1 MHIINFT
8 LCSRHPFICEK
19 HLICDWVWIAIC
31 RFPLPPSK
39 NLTDVKIPVPLQPP
53 WTTFYPPVQVFPQ
66 NPLLTICLP
75 PKFLLHRYCTR
86 KKKWNNCKN
95 IILCLY
101 VSKIKVLFINVPEVL
116 TSVKIAFRWHF
127 IRNAHNILGGN
138 HIGFDVFGLK
148 KSVLM

>member
-1 MHIINFT
+1 MGMLFRNIWFSKQKTERPLKLNIKPLLCVSVHNTLFYGTECPWNYMHIINFT

-101 VSKIKVLFINVPEVL
+101 VL
-116 TSVKIAFRWHF
+116 
-127 IRNAHNILGGN
+127 
-138 HIGFDVFGLK
+138 
-148 KSVLM
+148 